1 MRDEIIIPDIDLPE
15 MDQFSDGTF
24 RILKTM
30 EKEDGETT
38 FVLMNDGH
46 GEILTLYSWAEAQK
60 LVCILN
66 ANTDSGWEY
75 SIMRT
80 GQ

>member
-1 MRDEIIIPDIDLPE
+1 MRDEIITEDIDIP
-15 MDQFSDGTF
+15 FSDGTF

-46 GEILTLYSWAEAQK
+46 GEILTLYSWNEAQK

>member
-1 MRDEIIIPDIDLPE
+1 MRDEIIIPDIDLPN

-46 GEILTLYSWAEAQK
+46 GEILTLYSWAEAKKISLRSKCQ
-60 LVCILN
+60 
-66 ANTDSGWEY
+66 Y
-75 SIMRT
+75 
-80 GQ
+80 

>member
-1 MRDEIIIPDIDLPE
+1 MRDEIIIHDTDKFE
-15 MDQFSDGTF
+15 DGTF

-46 GEILTLYSWAEAQK
+46 GEILTLYSWVEAKK

-66 ANTDSGWEY
+66 VPSENGPS
-75 SIMRT
+75 S
-80 GQ
+80 

>member
-1 MRDEIIIPDIDLPE
+1 MKDEIIIPDTDK
-15 MDQFSDGTF
+15 FSDGTF

-38 FVLMNDGH
+38 FVLMNDGY
-46 GEILTLYSWAEAQK
+46 GEILTLYSWAEASK
-60 LVCILN
+60 LVDMLN

-75 SIMRT
+75 SIMRA

>member
-1 MRDEIIIPDIDLPE
+1 MRNEIITEDMGIP
-15 MDQFSDGTF
+15 FSDGTF

-38 FVLMNDGH
+38 FVLINDGY
-46 GEILTLYSWAEAQK
+46 GEILTLYSWAEATK
-60 LVCILN
+60 LVDILN
-66 ANTDSGWEY
+66 ANSDSGWEY
-75 SIMRT
+75 SIMRA

>member
-1 MRDEIIIPDIDLPE
+1 MREEIILPDVDLP
-15 MDQFSDGTF
+15 FSDGTF

-30 EKEDGETT
+30 VEENDKTT
-38 FVLMNDGH
+38 FVLMNDGY
-46 GEILTLYSWAEAQK
+46 GEILTLYSFGEAEK
-60 LVCILN
+60 LVDMLN
-66 ANTDSGWEY
+66 ANSDSGWEY